1 MSSTPAC
8 VAWNARPGAAAR
20 ALLLLVDAYRVALA
34 PLLGGHC
41 RFWPSCSV
49 YAQEAIRTHG
59 AARGTFLAA
68 RRLLKCQPFHRGGYD
83 PVPAP
88 VPAGLESSREALHGP
103 DGV

>member
-1 MSSTPAC
+1 VCEGSST
-8 VAWNARPGAAAR
+8 RPRAAAR

-41 RFWPSCSV
+41 RFWPSCSI
-49 YAQEAIRTHG
+49 YAQEAIRAHG

-88 VPAGLESSREALHGP
+88 VLAQPESSREALLGP

>member
-1 MSSTPAC
+1 MSSAPAC
-8 VAWNARPGAAAR
+8 EGWNTRPRVAAR

-49 YAQEAIRTHG
+49 YAQEAIRAHG
-59 AARGTFLAA
+59 AARGVLLAT

-88 VPAGLESSREALHGP
+88 VPARTEPSRERLPGP